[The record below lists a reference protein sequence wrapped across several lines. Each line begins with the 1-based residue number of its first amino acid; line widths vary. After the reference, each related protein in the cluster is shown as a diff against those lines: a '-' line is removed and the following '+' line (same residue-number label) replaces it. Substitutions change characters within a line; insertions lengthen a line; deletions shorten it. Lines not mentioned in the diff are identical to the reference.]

1 MYVNHNQKFSK
12 SKLYTN
18 YSILDVPNMFQ
29 LNYRP
34 PPFSYKGEAASALV
48 LGTGLATGGL
58 TMMIFGGCWIAD
70 ISTFPEFS
78 LKLKRL
84 MGQEPDSSQLPM
96 DAETAQ
102 VVNQLEEILNNDKK
116 WRRLIQELELYIFYP
131 YGQ

>member
-1 MYVNHNQKFSK
+1 MYVNHNQKFSN

>member
-116 WRRLIQELELYIFYP
+116 
-131 YGQ
+131 